1 MGVLIQSTVIE
12 VLEAQ
17 EGQGASLLGAG
28 HPPDHTRGQGHEVYL
43 RPARSLG
50 LHPLGFT
57 RQISTVMA
65 PGTAGHLHTL
75 LLAVTM
81 EDEPHLDPAEKKVSF
96 QIKDTAAALKRHL
109 TVHMPKAERSLHVT
123 GSIVKADHL

>member
-1 MGVLIQSTVIE
+1 MGVLIQSTVVE

-17 EGQGASLLGAG
+17 GGQGASLLGAG
-28 HPPDHTRGQGHEVYL
+28 HPPDRTRGQGHEVYP

-50 LHPLGFT
+50 LRPLGLT

-75 LLAVTM
+75 LLAVLM
-81 EDEPHLDPAEKKVSF
+81 EDEPHLDPVGKKVSL
-96 QIKDTAAALKRHL
+96 QRRDTAALKRHF

-123 GSIVKADHL
+123 ESIVKAGHL